1 MEIWAN
7 DGQIVSYNADEAE
20 RTVRH
25 LSAKLVS
32 RAAKLCGGAISE
44 KRPRGPTGA
53 GKNGRKRLEIHSLNP
68 HFLGLRA
75 LRNHYYAMRHG
86 QSEANVLGVAVG
98 DPRRGVRGFGLTEVG
113 RQQAV
118 VSAAEFKE
126 NYTPSAN
133 GTEIVSSDFLRTRET
148 AELLSKQL
156 GNTTPVRLS
165 ERLRERSFGELEG
178 MEHRH
183 MAVLLEREGLARL
196 IERYG
201 CEPAASVQSRVVSII
216 RDLEQ
221 ENRDKT
227 LILVS
232 HADPIQFL
240 MAVFAGLDM
249 NDQERILPLNCA
261 EIAELKLGM
270 PVRFKEDEAG

>member
-1 MEIWAN
+1 MEIH
-7 DGQIVSYNADEAE
+7 G
-20 RTVRH
+20 
-25 LSAKLVS
+25 
-32 RAAKLCGGAISE
+32 
-44 KRPRGPTGA
+44 
-53 GKNGRKRLEIHSLNP
+53 LNRNI
-68 HFLGLRA
+68 LGLSV

-98 DPRRGVRGFGLTEVG
+98 DPLRGVTGFGLTVVG
-113 RQQAV
+113 RQQAM
-118 VSAAEFKE
+118 VSAAEFRE
-126 NYTPSAN
+126 SYTPSKN
-133 GTEIVSSDFLRTRET
+133 GTEIVASDFLRTRET

-156 GNTTPVRLS
+156 GNSTPVRLS

-178 MEHRH
+178 MAHRH

-216 RDLEQ
+216 RDLEH

-240 MAVFAGLDM
+240 MAAFAGLPM
-249 NDQERILPLNCA
+249 NDQERIVPLNCA
-261 EIAELKLGM
+261 EIAELQLGM
-270 PVRFKEDEAG
+270 AVCFKEDGAG